1 MKWDL
6 INNNDMAKKVTVR
19 TTAAPFKVRVKVEP
33 VAWRNGRVL
42 KYRGAVV
49 VTDSKRHSRQIG
61 GDPAETK
68 LKAMENLKRELATF
82 QASTVRAISY
92 TNLVIEFM
100 TIGRMIEL
108 PTDEE
113 LERYIECC
121 NQMNK

>member
-1 MKWDL
+1 MNWDFKN
-6 INNNDMAKKVTVR
+6 ISDMAKKVTVR
-19 TTAAPFKVRVKVEP
+19 TTAAPFKVYVKVEP
-33 VAWRNGRVL
+33 VAWRNGKVL

-49 VTDSKRHSRQIG
+49 VTDSKKQSRQIG

-100 TIGRMIEL
+100 TIGRMTEL
-108 PTDEE
+108 PTEEE
-113 LERYIECC
+113 LERYIESY